1 MFAISA
7 RSCIL
12 LLVLSNKGAVE
23 PMDIQEK
30 LKILT
35 EAAKYD
41 VACTSSGVDR
51 KGKRGAIGSAV
62 SGGICHS
69 FTADG
74 RCISLLKLLLSNACV
89 YDCQYCV
96 NRCSNDIPRTTFTP
110 KEVAELT
117 INFYRRNYIEGLFL
131 SSAVVKNPD
140 YTMELLIETLRYVR
154 EEYRFN
160 GYIHVKAIPGADQA
174 LIWRL
179 GHLAD
184 RMSTNI
190 ELPSET
196 SLSNLAPDKTKT
208 GILAPMR
215 FVKHHIQQSKEELTL
230 YRHAAKFVPAGQ
242 STQLIVGATPESD
255 SQIVHLAQG
264 LYKGYGM
271 RRVFYS
277 AYIPTN
283 NRLPITDSPL
293 VREHRLYQADWLLR
307 FYGFTAQELFRD
319 KDENLSLHLDPKCH
333 WALKNLDHFPVEVNR
348 ADYYML
354 LRVPGIGQKSASRII
369 AARRIGS
376 LDFPHLKKMGVVLKR
391 AKHFITCNGKMME
404 KLPWDPSLLEMK
416 LSENYVGGAY
426 TQPSLFDIAPSA
438 IPAKPGPL
446 GLLAA
451 ATQPLLPGDI
461 SKSLS
466 NLSKHERPPEGDL
479 NSPMPFLPQHADL
492 HGPLPILP
500 VIEDAS

>member
-1 MFAISA
+1 
-7 RSCIL
+7 
-12 LLVLSNKGAVE
+12 
-23 PMDIQEK
+23 MDIQDK

-51 KGKRGAIGSAV
+51 KGTRGTIGSAAAC
-62 SGGICHS
+62 GICHS

-74 RCISLLKLLLSNACV
+74 RCVSLLKLLLANACT

-96 NRCSNDIPRTTFTP
+96 NRRSNDIPRTNFTP

-117 INFYRRNYIEGLFL
+117 MQFYRRNYIEGLFL
-131 SSAVVKNPD
+131 SSAVIKNPD
-140 YTMELLIETLRYVR
+140 YTMELLIETLRHVR
-154 EEYRFN
+154 EEHRFG

-196 SLSNLAPDKTKT
+196 SLLSLAPEKTKPA
-208 GILAPMR
+208 ILTPMR
-215 FVKHHIQQSKEELTL
+215 FIKNQMQQSKQELIRYKNATP
-230 YRHAAKFVPAGQ
+230 FVPAGQ

-264 LYKGYGM
+264 LYKGYAM
-271 RRVFYS
+271 KRVFYS

-283 NRLPITDSPL
+283 NNLPTSDTPL

-307 FYGFTAQELFRD
+307 FYGFTAQELFKD
-319 KDENLSLHLDPKCH
+319 KDENLTLHLDPKCH

-369 AARRIGS
+369 AARRVGN
-376 LDFPHLKKMGVVLKR
+376 LDFAHLKKMGVVLKR
-391 AKHFITCNGKMME
+391 AKLFITCNGKMME
-404 KLPWDPSLLEMK
+404 KLPWNPEILEMR

-426 TQPSLFDIAPSA
+426 TQPSLFDIAPAA
-438 IPAKPGPL
+438 IPTSAFPMQHLELKSNPALITDKDGP
-446 GLLAA
+446 
-451 ATQPLLPGDI
+451 P
-461 SKSLS
+461 S
-466 NLSKHERPPEGDL
+466 DL
-479 NSPMPFLPQHADL
+479 NSQTPFLQDQDSR
-492 HGPLPILP
+492 PLPILP
-500 VIEDAS
+500 PIEDAS